1 VNIIHISDLHF
12 GPYHWKGNDKI
23 LLEKINSYNSD
34 IVINTGDMTSDSL
47 EAEYIEAKEFLKQIT
62 CKHLISVIG
71 NHDKYSK
78 RSQELF
84 KEYIASPHVIYP
96 LDKNKIKKQEIFVD
110 RKTVNLKDY
119 FTDINFLKTIEIRKK
134 IILVICIDSNVP
146 YSDFG
151 FVEESILEALS
162 LKIGSLK
169 YDTALLVIH
178 HSILG
183 GTDECPLINSKRV
196 IDFVNKHKIEYVF
209 CGHTHEVDL
218 RRSYDLYYH
227 HQFTQFMCGSTSSID
242 VLREGSNTFFY
253 YNNIGEDN
261 FHMYL
266 IRIFVKHNHL
276 EFIEEKVW

>member
-1 VNIIHISDLHF
+1 
-12 GPYHWKGNDKI
+12 
-23 LLEKINSYNSD
+23 
-34 IVINTGDMTSDSL
+34 MTSDSL
-47 EAEYIEAKEFLKQIT
+47 EVEYIEAKEFLKQIT

-84 KEYIASPHVIYP
+84 KEYITNPDVIYP
-96 LDKNKIKKQEIFVD
+96 YDKNKIKKQELFID
-110 RKTVNLKDY
+110 RKTVCLKDY
-119 FTDINFLKTIEIRKK
+119 FTDINFLKTIEIGKK
-134 IILVICIDSNVP
+134 VVLIICIDSNVL

-162 LKIGSLK
+162 LKMGSLK
-169 YDTALLVIH
+169 YDIALLAIH
-178 HSILG
+178 HSIL

-196 IDFVNKHKIEYVF
+196 IDFVNKHKIEYVL

-218 RRSYDLYYH
+218 RRSCDLYYH
-227 HQFTQFMCGSTSSID
+227 HHFTQFMCGTTSSKDI
-242 VLREGSNTFFY
+242 LREGNNTFIY

-261 FHMYL
+261 FHLYL
-266 IRIFVKHNHL
+266 IRIFVKHNHF

>member
-1 VNIIHISDLHF
+1 MNIIHISDLHF
-12 GPYHWKGNDKI
+12 GPYHWKGNDEI
-23 LLEKINSYNSD
+23 LLEKINSYNPD

-47 EAEYIEAKEFLKQIT
+47 EVEYIEAKEFLKQIT

-84 KEYIASPHVIYP
+84 KEYITNPDVIYP
-96 LDKNKIKKQEIFVD
+96 HDKNKIKKQKLFID
-110 RKTVNLKDY
+110 RKTACLKDY
-119 FTDINFLKTIEIRKK
+119 FTDINFLKTIEIGKK
-134 IILVICIDSNVP
+134 VVLIICIDSNVLH
-146 YSDFG
+146 SDFG

-162 LKIGSLK
+162 LKIGSIK

-183 GTDECPLINSKRV
+183 TDECPLINSKRV
-196 IDFVNKHKIEYVF
+196 IGFVNKHKIEYVL
-209 CGHTHEVDL
+209 CGHTHEMDL

-227 HQFTQFMCGSTSSID
+227 HHFTQFMCGSTSSIN
-242 VLREGSNTFFY
+242 VSREGSNTFIY

-261 FHMYL
+261 FHIYL
-266 IRIFVKHNHL
+266 IRIFVKYNHL